1 MLKKIQKGFIN
12 MIDFMNEP
20 EETEIEPVEIEE
32 TEETAGEV
40 ADNTGETPTVETV
53 SKFRE
58 LTSNRMKMIGQQ
70 LFQMKKIPEKRGID
84 YSREDVEKIFTYLRN
99 EIDKC
104 ESEFIKKFDEKK
116 ADKFDF
122 DFKF

>member
-1 MLKKIQKGFIN
+1 MRYIRIISYGRGTLPQL
-12 MIDFMNEP
+12 
-20 EETEIEPVEIEE
+20 IEKRTLIPAEAI
-32 TEETAGEV
+32 
-40 ADNTGETPTVETV
+40 

-58 LTSNRMKMIGQQ
+58 LTAARMSAIGQQ
-70 LFQMKKIPEKRGID
+70 LFQMKKIPGKRGID
-84 YSREDVEKIFTYLRN
+84 YSREDVEKIFAYLRG

-116 ADKFDF
+116 ADKFNF

>member
-1 MLKKIQKGFIN
+1 MSAVNAEKIQKGFKN
-12 MIDFMNEP
+12 MSDFINEP
-20 EETEIEPVEIEE
+20 EEMEPVEIEG

-40 ADNTGETPTVETV
+40 TDSTEETPTAETV
-53 SKFRE
+53 RE

-84 YSREDVEKIFTYLRN
+84 YSREDVEKIFAYLRN